1 MTLRPKDLE
10 RSSEINQVEMS
21 FIDQEYCNSK
31 RCTVLNCLRCGV
43 VPPSRRLPIRW
54 EEEENEENSS
64 EISSL
69 TLPSTQP
76 MITTLPSIPAMMNNV
91 KKDEGGDDRTRSGR
105 IKKPKE
111 QSKQL
116 MEESK
121 ISYIYGLYICAC
133 YIVIEKNE

>member
-1 MTLRPKDLE
+1 
-10 RSSEINQVEMS
+10 MS

-31 RCTVLNCLRCGV
+31 GCTVFNCLRCGV

-76 MITTLPSIPAMMNNV
+76 IITTLPSIPAMMNNV
-91 KKDEGGDDRTRSGR
+91 KKDEGDDRTRSGR
-105 IKKPKE
+105 IKNPKE
-111 QSKQL
+111 QQNIRCRCQQL

-121 ISYIYGLYICAC
+121 MSYIYGLYICAC
-133 YIVIEKNE
+133 YIVIGKNE